1 MGRTG
6 RLISALRPA
15 TLVASGAFGVHQLSY
30 LVGGPG
36 GSHTLDGVGH
46 AYLEGLLPLLAVMAG
61 LTVLAAV
68 EHGLAG
74 GGASVRRRS
83 PVARVLTY
91 AAAILAVFAVQE
103 LAEGLL
109 VGDDVAVLFSPVGLV
124 AIPLALGFGLL
135 AWLAARALDA
145 VECRIA
151 ARFETPGHSPASSS
165 VRPPWLALVLSPAA
179 QAAGAAQRAPP
190 SI

>member
-30 LVGGPG
+30 LVGGAG
-36 GSHTLDGVGH
+36 GSPALDAAGHT
-46 AYLEGLLPLLAVMAG
+46 YLEGLLPLLAALVG
-61 LTVLAAV
+61 LTVVATV
-68 EHGLAG
+68 EGGIAG
-74 GGASVRRRS
+74 GARPRRRS
-83 PVARVLTY
+83 PAARTLTY

-109 VGDDVAVLFSPVGLV
+109 VGDDVVGLFSPVGLV

-151 ARFETPGHSPASSS
+151 ARFETRGHSPASSS
-165 VRPPWLALVLSPAA
+165 VRPQWLALVLSPTA
-179 QAAGAAQRAPP
+179 QAAGAAPRAPP